1 MDKMNLVETLEYIR
15 DNPELRKEFEE
26 QWKMRMKEST
36 TNHTDMV

>member
-1 MDKMNLVETLEYIR
+1 MNLIETLEYIR

-26 QWKMRMKEST
+26 KWKTKMKEST